1 MNEEK
6 ISQQGPCMYMLLCYT
21 LLRGETF
28 KKFNYM
34 TVFQNHKLQEKI
46 MVTVLMV
53 INEFATRRHFLT
65 PSDIVTFLQNI
76 AWEV

>member
-6 ISQQGPCMYMLLCYT
+6 NKQARSMYMLLCYT

-28 KKFNYM
+28 NYM
-34 TVFQNHKLQEKI
+34 TVFQNHKPQEKI
-46 MVTVLMV
+46 MVTVLML